1 MWHGM
6 GIFSIARRRRIAEG
20 EAKMS
25 GIKYGELARKA
36 SKEVEG
42 IEDPLKSIAYKVILE
57 ELIRDAK
64 STLPV
69 ERRQPAGTGN
79 KGGRIDFGVHPKDQ
93 RSNVRKNRLSR
104 IGTIERH
111 EDALAHSDLCE
122 STSIIFTTNDRAR
135 RRNARVTKQLAR
147 WASAEI

>member
-79 KGGRIDFGVHPKDQ
+79 KGVSKDDPTDAFMGRAV
-93 RSNVRKNRLSR
+93 
-104 IGTIERH
+104 
-111 EDALAHSDLCE
+111 DASAVGDLFTHKGLLVEKSLAVL
-122 STSIIFTTNDRAR
+122 
-135 RRNARVTKQLAR
+135 KLAR
-147 WASAEI
+147 DEFGIEGLTA